1 MLFVNFVVEFYGLQR
16 TTDWIMVKK
25 LLLILKMIKVEHTVF
40 ALPFAFMGAFLA
52 ARGYPS
58 SRQIFWI
65 LVAMVGIRSAAM
77 AFNRLVDANIDSA
90 NRRTRN
96 REIPRGALE
105 KTEVWVFVAVSS
117 AVFILAAYQ
126 LNRLCFILSPV
137 ALACTFFYSFTK
149 RFTWLS
155 HLFLG
160 SAIGLAPLGGW
171 LAVAGSFHPIA
182 FLLGAA
188 VLFWIGG
195 FDIVYACQDYEF
207 DCNHMLKSIPQ
218 RWGIGRALKI
228 SEFCHLITFV
238 LLVTVG
244 LMAGL
249 GPAYYLGLVLIL
261 AFLITQHLI
270 VSAEDLS
277 KVNLSFFTMNGLI
290 SMVIFAATV
299 FSL

>member
-1 MLFVNFVVEFYGLQR
+1 
-16 TTDWIMVKK
+16 
-25 LLLILKMIKVEHTVF
+25 MIKIEHTVF

-52 ARGYPS
+52 ARGWPS
-58 SRQIFWI
+58 GRQIFWI

-77 AFNRLVDANIDSA
+77 AFNRLVDADIDAA
-90 NRRTRN
+90 NQRTCK
-96 REIPRGALE
+96 REIPRGALG
-105 KTEVWVFVAVSS
+105 KAEVWGFVAISS
-117 AVFILAAYQ
+117 VVFILAAYK

-137 ALACTFFYSFTK
+137 ALAVTLFYSFTK

-155 HLFLG
+155 HLILG
-160 SAIGLAPLGGW
+160 GAIGLAPVGGW
-171 LAVAGSFHPIA
+171 LAVGGNFQPIA
-182 FLLGAA
+182 FLLGGA

-207 DCNHMLKSIPQ
+207 DCNYMLKSIPQ

-228 SEFCHLITFV
+228 SEFCHLITLV

-244 LMAGL
+244 ILAGL
-249 GPAYYLGLVLIL
+249 GPAYYLGLSLIL
-261 AFLITQHLI
+261 AFLITQHFI

-290 SMVIFAATV
+290 SMVIFVATIL
-299 FSL
+299 SL

>member
-1 MLFVNFVVEFYGLQR
+1 
-16 TTDWIMVKK
+16 
-25 LLLILKMIKVEHTVF
+25 MIKIEHTVF

-52 ARGYPS
+52 ARGWPS
-58 SRQIFWI
+58 GRQIFWI

-77 AFNRLVDANIDSA
+77 AFNRLVDADIDAA
-90 NRRTRN
+90 NQRTCK

-105 KTEVWVFVAVSS
+105 KTEVWVFVAFSS
-117 AVFILAAYQ
+117 LVFIREEKATKLAVT
-126 LNRLCFILSPV
+126 LS
-137 ALACTFFYSFTK
+137 YSFTK

-155 HLFLG
+155 HLILG
-160 SAIGLAPLGGW
+160 GAIGLAPVGGW
-171 LAVAGSFHPIA
+171 LAVAGSPDPIA

-195 FDIVYACQDYEF
+195 FDIVYACQDYDF

-218 RWGIGRALKI
+218 RWGIGSALKI
-228 SEFCHLITFV
+228 SEICHLITFA

-244 LMAGL
+244 ILAGL

-270 VSAEDLS
+270 VSEKDLS
-277 KVNLSFFTMNGLI
+277 KVNLSFFAMNGLI
-290 SMVIFAATV
+290 SMVIFVATV
-299 FSL
+299 LSL